1 MKSTN
6 SYIQYGEDH
15 YNDYDQLFLN
25 DHEKA
30 LSKLYD
36 HYYKNLM
43 RYGLKV
49 LPDSE
54 IVEDAIQELFLYL
67 WEHKRCIEN
76 VNSIESYL
84 LLSLRH
90 RIYRQIKTQKAI
102 HQRNRIYI
110 DDCMPGHSESSGN
123 FEQEKEALFR
133 ESIKVLSDRQQQ
145 IIHLKFFEGLST
157 SEIATFL
164 GIKRQSVYNC
174 ISTAL
179 SRLNNHIAS
188 QLC

>member
-1 MKSTN
+1 MESIS
-6 SYIQYGEDH
+6 SYRRYRDDY
-15 YNDYDQLFLN
+15 YNDCAMSFLN

-30 LSKLYD
+30 LSILYD
-36 HYYKNLM
+36 HYYKTLM
-43 RYGLKV
+43 RYGLKI
-49 LPDSE
+49 LPNSQ

-76 VNSIESYL
+76 VNSVESYL

-102 HQRNRIYI
+102 HHRNRIYI
-110 DDCMPGHSESSGN
+110 DDCVPEHSDSSAN
-123 FEQEKEALFR
+123 FDKEKEALFK
-133 ESIKVLSDRQQQ
+133 ESIRVLSDRQKQ
-145 IIHLKFFEGLST
+145 IIHLRFFEGLST
-157 SEIATFL
+157 SEIASFL

-179 SRLNNHIAS
+179 SRLNNHIAA
-188 QLC
+188 QLY

>member
-1 MKSTN
+1 MKSTD
-6 SYIQYGEDH
+6 SYLEYSNDH
-15 YNDYDQLFLN
+15 YNDYAELFLY

-30 LSKLYD
+30 LSRLYG
-36 HYYKNLM
+36 HYYDTLM
-43 RYGLKV
+43 RYGLKI
-49 LPDSE
+49 LPDCE

-76 VNSIESYL
+76 VNSVESYL

-90 RIYRQIKTQKAI
+90 RIYRQIKTLKAI
-102 HQRNRIYI
+102 HDRNRIYVN
-110 DDCMPGHSESSGN
+110 DCMPEHSENSGN
-123 FEQEKEALFR
+123 FEKEKEALFK
-133 ESIKVLSDRQQQ
+133 ESIKVLSDRQKQ
-145 IIHLKFFEGLST
+145 IIQLKFFEGLST
-157 SEIATFL
+157 SEIASFL

-179 SRLNNHIAS
+179 SRLNNHIAG